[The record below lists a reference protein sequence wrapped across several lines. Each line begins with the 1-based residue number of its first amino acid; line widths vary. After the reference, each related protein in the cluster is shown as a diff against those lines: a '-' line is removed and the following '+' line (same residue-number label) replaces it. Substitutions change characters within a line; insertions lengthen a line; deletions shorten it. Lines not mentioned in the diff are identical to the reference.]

1 LGGQLI
7 AEAIADAFLDAIEQ
21 CRWRPLQRAQMA
33 FRWLEDAARSP
44 PGLELLSED
53 GSRFSGV
60 FVIVQNRPIYQ
71 FAVRHGASERPA
83 RHYDH
88 RRHADL
94 FRGYP
99 DMDDRGPYG
108 R

>member
-1 LGGQLI
+1 
-7 AEAIADAFLDAIEQ
+7 
-21 CRWRPLQRAQMA
+21 MA

-53 GSRFSGV
+53 GCRFSGI

-71 FAVRHGASERPA
+71 FAVRHGPSERRA

-88 RRHADL
+88 RRHGDL

-99 DMDDRGPYG
+99 DMDDQGPYG